1 MTVSLLQRMLIRR
14 NKLVESEP
22 ENPMIAELNGKIDA
36 LTKVLKEVIES
47 ERTTASVQK
56 DI

>member
-1 MTVSLLQRMLIRR
+1 MLIRR

>member
-1 MTVSLLQRMLIRR
+1 
-14 NKLVESEP
+14 
-22 ENPMIAELNGKIDA
+22 MIAELNGKIDA